1 MNRPDLGMTCPML
14 SRAAGHPAQHTAS
27 VQAEPGFPRA
37 ELTGLGHLFANNPEI
52 GARIGFL
59 DGGLPSPR
67 RSVAAAW
74 LSRTDTAGQLAQTP
88 TFSHGPQI
96 AKVIPLDAWMLT

>member
-52 GARIGFL
+52 GAASGIEF
-59 DGGLPSPR
+59 DSGLLQA
-67 RSVAAAW
+67 VAA
-74 LSRTDTAGQLAQTP
+74 
-88 TFSHGPQI
+88 PQRCGGV
-96 AKVIPLDAWMLT
+96 VIPD